1 MLHAVRLGE
10 ITIRHRQEIPG
21 VLNIGNIGADRGL
34 ASAIAVLTP
43 SVREN
48 SSCDSSPI
56 VGGLS

>member
-21 VLNIGNIGADRGL
+21 VLNIGADRGL